1 MTRRGRKRDKG
12 YINGVSD
19 NYFNLGKPKGIPRAC
34 DYMMDNHPKLWN
46 YCFSLDENR
55 YENRFTW
62 HKCDCGLPTIIC
74 NTQEKQVS
82 SPSARSFVIWC
93 LKSIFPPSND
103 FYSYLEDGK
112 VHIVYRYPHNPE
124 DEWND
129 CKNIYS
135 DTEVK
140 ASVQPEVSSRR

>member
-1 MTRRGRKRDKG
+1 MKIGSLGINVTAG
-12 YINGVSD
+12 YQWSFVTH
-19 NYFNLGKPKGIPRAC
+19 KK
-34 DYMMDNHPKLWN
+34 
-46 YCFSLDENR
+46 NR
-55 YENRFTW
+55 YLHPQLEVLLY
-62 HKCDCGLPTIIC
+62 GAL
-74 NTQEKQVS
+74 
-82 SPSARSFVIWC
+82 
-93 LKSIFPPSND
+93 SIFPPSND